1 MSQTSRADGAG
12 LAGPECLARMHGA
25 LSYLPLSA
33 AREVLVLEAWGVRS
47 GVAGGSA
54 GLSFPPPNP
63 GPRIRKGVLADPA
76 LVVIGWWPRIE
87 GYTHQPFCC
96 VCFGVGRWLPVRM
109 RVLPPTGPDPRPHCR
124 NGADRGGRL
133 EHPTSPLRAQ
143 WRPRLPIFCGHGCRP
158 GVMGGSREGGP
169 HSLGQ

>member
-1 MSQTSRADGAG
+1 MGHT
-12 LAGPECLARMHGA
+12 
-25 LSYLPLSA
+25 SYLPLSA
-33 AREVLVLEAWGVRS
+33 ARERFWCVRL
-47 GVAGGSA
+47 GGSGLDWRGVLR

-63 GPRIRKGVLADPA
+63 GPRIRKGVLAVPRSSGDC
-76 LVVIGWWPRIE
+76 LVASYRGLHP
-87 GYTHQPFCC
+87 PSFCC

-158 GVMGGSREGGP
+158 GVMGGSREAPRGP
-169 HSLGQ
+169 IPLRGDRR